1 LIISRWLF
9 FVLLTFFAPRQNL
22 IMAENEENDHHECV
36 GVSCPW
42 VIDTG
47 EAYVCTKTG
56 VCVGDLFVV
65 CFDYTSSSTR
75 FNVSTAIPST
85 SISKSAIAPTVSLA
99 DSEDARGVREQ
110 MYAECYRV
118 VSNMLK
124 DGPDDRG
131 SAQSSKLADRAMKQA
146 NGVVK
151 KRRDGKLM
159 LMPVIFDFVRLMQ
172 AGAKTGTTEGTH
184 TNWKSAVARRCAD
197 CCAMCLRLHPN
208 APSAKV
214 KISYMCL
221 AVLYML
227 REGMTVK
234 GVKLCAKDKSVADN
248 LPSLNSL
255 SFFGYAK
262 SKYTKAERF
271 LRTALHHALFTLP
284 LHEIRL

>member
-1 LIISRWLF
+1 
-9 FVLLTFFAPRQNL
+9 
-22 IMAENEENDHHECV
+22 MAENDENDHHECV

-42 VIDTG
+42 VVDTG

-75 FNVSTAIPST
+75 FNVSSTIPS
-85 SISKSAIAPTVSLA
+85 SAILKSAVAPTA
-99 DSEDARGVREQ
+99 PAGESEDARGAREQ
-110 MYAECYRV
+110 IYAECYRV
-118 VSNMLK
+118 VSKILQGDQDESEGARN
-124 DGPDDRG
+124 
-131 SAQSSKLADRAMKQA
+131 AKLIDRAMKQA

-151 KRRDGKLM
+151 KRRDGKMM

-172 AGAKTGTTEGTH
+172 EGAKTGTTEATQ

-214 KISYMCL
+214 KTSYMCL

-234 GVKLCAKDKSVADN
+234 GVKLCAKDNLVADK

>member
-1 LIISRWLF
+1 M
-9 FVLLTFFAPRQNL
+9 LLTFSTPRQSPL
-22 IMAENEENDHHECV
+22 MAENDENEHHECV

-42 VIDTG
+42 VVDTG

-75 FNVSTAIPST
+75 FNVSSTIPST
-85 SISKSAIAPTVSLA
+85 SISKTAIAPTVPIA
-99 DSEDARGVREQ
+99 DSEDARGAREQ

-118 VSNMLK
+118 VTKMLQC
-124 DGPDDRG
+124 GRDDPGGTR
-131 SAQSSKLADRAMKQA
+131 STKLVDMAMKQA

-172 AGAKTGTTEGTH
+172 EGAKTGTTEGTQ

-197 CCAMCLRLHPN
+197 CCAMCIRLHPN

-234 GVKLCAKDKSVADN
+234 GVKLCAIDKSVADN

-255 SFFGYAK
+255 SCFGYAK